1 MSNVAL
7 KKSLRKKL
15 SRETIQLTR
24 KDYET
29 LKEAERTNAA
39 NIINLIPLIILRDKF
54 GFGKVR
60 LERYLNHY
68 GEAIE
73 AFNQG
78 YLDLNDVKE
87 VLLTENKI
95 RFMNEGR
102 K

>member
-1 MSNVAL
+1 M
-7 KKSLRKKL
+7 KKL
-15 SRETIQLTR
+15 RHQLRNKPVELTP
-24 KDYET
+24 KQIEK
-29 LKEAERTNAA
+29 LKAEAKSKAA
-39 NIINLIPLIILRDKF
+39 EVVNLIPLLVLKDKF

-60 LERYLNHY
+60 LERYLKHY

-95 RFMNEGR
+95 GFMNEGEM